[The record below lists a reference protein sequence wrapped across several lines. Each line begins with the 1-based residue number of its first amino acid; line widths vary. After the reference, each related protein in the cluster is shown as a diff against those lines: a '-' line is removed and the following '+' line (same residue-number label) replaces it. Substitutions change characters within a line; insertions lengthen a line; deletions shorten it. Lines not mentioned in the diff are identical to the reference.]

1 MILEKL
7 FLILL
12 VVSSAALGFGYVDAI
27 GLGSPLPGTD
37 PVSHG
42 FGGVASL
49 GVGNM
54 SLFGNPAGIEG
65 NSSRID
71 IAIGPHIMKETVDDG
86 AGKHSLTYAGLGAAG
101 CQALFGTGNTVFA
114 LGFARVRDYT
124 YKGEY
129 FFREENPDS
138 AFIIAGFENITVSGG
153 VFEAA
158 AGAAIEA
165 LEGVSIGASAGYRFG
180 NINYDYY
187 WHHFSESIDDSS
199 SAWSREEGEL
209 AWRAGATAN
218 IGNGAKLGASF
229 SSESENCPSTLAAGV
244 AFGDMAAGFPG
255 IGVEAK
261 LYDKGEDTAWSALVF
276 GGIHAEQNLFFRGGV
291 SLSSRGS
298 DQSDPA
304 LGISM
309 GTTISFSWA
318 DLNAAFNYGSENRSE
333 NVFGYPE
340 VNSVKDVITALSVGL
355 TIPL

>member
-1 MILEKL
+1 MKYKKSA
-7 FLILL
+7 LILFI
-12 VVSSAALGFGYVDAI
+12 VSSAAFGFGYVDAI
-27 GLGSPLPGTD
+27 GLGSPLPGID

-54 SLFGNPAGIEG
+54 SLFGNPAGIAG
-65 NSSRID
+65 NSSCMD

-86 AGKHSLTYAGLGAAG
+86 AGKHSLTYAGLGAA
-101 CQALFGTGNTVFA
+101 CFQALFGADNATVA
-114 LGFARVRDYT
+114 LGVARVRDYK

-129 FFREENPDS
+129 FFLEERPDS
-138 AFIIAGFENITVSGG
+138 AYIIAGFENITVSGG

-158 AGAAIEA
+158 AGAACEA
-165 LEGVSIGASAGYRFG
+165 LEGFFIGASAGYRFG
-180 NINYDYY
+180 NIDYDYY

-199 SAWSREEGEL
+199 SVWSREEGEF
-209 AWRAGATAN
+209 AWRAGATAD
-218 IGNGAKLGASF
+218 IGNGATMGASF

-244 AFGDMAAGFPG
+244 VFGDMAAGFPG
-255 IGVEAK
+255 VGLEAK

-276 GGIHAEQNLFFRGGV
+276 GGVHAEQNLFFRGGV

-304 LGISM
+304 LGISL
-309 GTTISFSWA
+309 GTTVNFSRA

-333 NVFGYPE
+333 NVFGYSD
-340 VNSVKDVITALSVGL
+340 VNSVKDIITALSVGL